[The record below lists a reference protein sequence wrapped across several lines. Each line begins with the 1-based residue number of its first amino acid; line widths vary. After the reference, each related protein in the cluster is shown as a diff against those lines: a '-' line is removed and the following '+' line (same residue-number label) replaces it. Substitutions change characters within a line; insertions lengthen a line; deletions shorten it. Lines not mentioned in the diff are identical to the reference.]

1 MTDQD
6 NKPKNDL
13 GLFAGSNRTKERDRT
28 APRADHTGKKENMN
42 VLPANIGWLY
52 YKDYYHGI
60 PFHPGQK
67 KEEFKTLF
75 EAKNQAITTRQLS
88 RYPEEL
94 AALKLDYQSIQRFE
108 LTTEYPGL
116 VTGLG
121 NPHES
126 HQEGEYKLGFYFDHT
141 TGLPVIPGSSVKGVL
156 RSAFKKSPDY
166 IKYLLENPPEKETP
180 IIDIDINQLEKEIF
194 DGEGLSPYKRDIFL
208 DAVIVAG
215 GNTNQLFLAADFITP
230 HPDEFKDPVPLQFLK
245 VLPQVTFRF
254 QFRLKNEGLISSEGK
269 KRLFERILKDLGIGA
284 KTNVGYGKFKE

>member
-1 MTDQD
+1 MTNQD

-13 GLFAGSNRTKERDRT
+13 GLFAGSNQSKERYSSN
-28 APRADHTGKKENMN
+28 PRPDHTGKKEISNAA
-42 VLPANIGWLY
+42 PANIGWLY

-75 EAKNQAITTRQLS
+75 EAKNQAITSRQLS
-88 RYPEEL
+88 RYPEEV
-94 AALKLDYQSIQRFE
+94 AALKLDYQTIQRFE

-126 HQEGEYKLGFYFDHT
+126 HQEGEYKLGFHFDHT
-141 TGLPVIPGSSVKGVL
+141 TGLPVIPSSSVKGVL

-180 IIDIDINQLEKEIF
+180 IIDVDINQLEKEIF

-208 DAVIVAG
+208 DAVIVSS

-254 QFRLKNEGLISSEGK
+254 QFRLNKGLISSAGK
-269 KRLFERILKDLGIGA
+269 KSLFERILKDLGIGA

>member
-1 MTDQD
+1 MTDQN
-6 NKPKNDL
+6 NKPRNDL
-13 GLFAGSNRTKERDRT
+13 DLFTGSNQSKERHRSN
-28 APRADHTGKKENMN
+28 PGPDHTVKKENIN
-42 VLPANIGWLY
+42 VFSANIGWLY
-52 YKDYYHGI
+52 YKDYYHDI
-60 PFHPGQK
+60 PFHSVKK
-67 KEEFKTLF
+67 KEEFKPLF
-75 EAKNQAITTRQLS
+75 EVKNQAINSRQLS
-88 RYPEEL
+88 RYPDEV
-94 AALKLDYQSIQRFE
+94 AALKLDYQTIQRFE

-180 IIDIDINQLEKEIF
+180 ILDIDIDQLEKEIF

-215 GNTNQLFLAADFITP
+215 GNMNQLFLAADFITP

-254 QFRLKNEGLISSEGK
+254 QFRLKNEGLISIEGK
-269 KRLFERILKDLGIGA
+269 KSLFERILKDLGIGA